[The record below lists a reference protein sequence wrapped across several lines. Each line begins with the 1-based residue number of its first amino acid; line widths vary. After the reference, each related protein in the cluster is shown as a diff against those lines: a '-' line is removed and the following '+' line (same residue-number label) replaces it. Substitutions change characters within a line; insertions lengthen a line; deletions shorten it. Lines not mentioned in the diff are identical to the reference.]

1 MPVIIGRREFIAAF
15 GGAAAAWPLGARAK
29 QGAKLGRIGYLSS
42 SSPPDVFL
50 ESFIRGMGAV
60 GYGEGRDFVIEARY
74 ARRDYSKF
82 PALADELLRA
92 QVDLIVAGGP
102 AFRTL
107 RLAAVPVPVVFLF
120 SGDPVEAGIVASFA
134 RPGGNV
140 TGVSLLSLALSI
152 KRLDLLKE
160 AMPIMTRVAVLS
172 NLTHPGELSELS
184 ATREAARALGLAI
197 EHFDVESDDDF
208 APTFAAIAQS
218 KCDGLIA
225 FPDALKNFNNKKIVE
240 FALRRRLPSIYGWR
254 MYAEAGGLMSYGPVL
269 DDVSVR
275 VAVYVDKI
283 LKGAKPADLPV
294 EQPTKLEMVVNL
306 KTAKVLGLEIPHGL
320 ILRADALLE

>member
-1 MPVIIGRREFIAAF
+1 MPVIIGRRELIAAF
-15 GGAAAAWPLGARAK
+15 GGAAAAWPLGARAAARK
-29 QGAKLGRIGYLSS
+29 PARIGYLSAS
-42 SSPPDVFL
+42 TPPDVNL

-82 PALADELLRA
+82 PALVDELLRA

-102 AFRTL
+102 AFRTW

-120 SGDPVEAGIVASFA
+120 SGDPVDAGIVASFA
-134 RPGGNV
+134 RPGGNI
-140 TGVSLLSLALSI
+140 TGVSLLSLDLSI

-160 AMPIMTRVAVLS
+160 AMPTMTRVAVLS
-172 NLTHPGELSELS
+172 NPTHPGELSELR
-184 ATREAARALGLAI
+184 ATLEAARALGLAI

-208 APTFAAIAQS
+208 EPAFAAIAQS

-225 FPDALKNFNNKKIVE
+225 FPDALKNFNCQKIVA
-240 FALRRRLPSIYGWR
+240 FALRRRLSSIYGWK

-283 LKGAKPADLPV
+283 LKGKKPADLPV

-306 KTAKVLGLEIPHGL
+306 KTAKVLGLEIPPGL
-320 ILRADALLE
+320 ILRADELLE